1 MKKTGIR
8 TLLRGLSAVLLAA
21 YVASLVPAMA
31 AETRT
36 SAETAANTDEATPTY
51 TFRLTDEW
59 IASLDKTTVERVSFD
74 KETLGADHYFMVFGA
89 LGDGM
94 NYIYLGDY
102 DLSKV
107 SVVSFEVTC
116 GADVSFD
123 KDAHLR
129 FTTAPG
135 GGELLGGSM
144 AQNHVSLTEP
154 KTAYALFDTDY
165 SGPVYLTFYS
175 AGSGGSY
182 RVANINFYASPVG
195 DDAYEF
201 PTEALTTETP
211 TEPATDPVTE
221 PVTDPVTEPVTDPV
235 TEPATTTEEAST
247 GEDDGGCSSALSAS
261 AVLIALSAVIALAV
275 FGLRRKE
282 GLS

>member
-1 MKKTGIR
+1 MR
-8 TLLRGLSAVLLAA
+8 NQYALAG
-21 YVASLVPAMA
+21 S
-31 AETRT
+31 
-36 SAETAANTDEATPTY
+36 
-51 TFRLTDEW
+51 
-59 IASLDKTTVERVSFD
+59 
-74 KETLGADHYFMVFGA
+74 
-89 LGDGM
+89 
-94 NYIYLGDY
+94 
-102 DLSKV
+102 
-107 SVVSFEVTC
+107 
-116 GADVSFD
+116 
-123 KDAHLR
+123 
-129 FTTAPG
+129 
-135 GGELLGGSM
+135 GELLGGSM

-195 DDAYEF
+195 GDPYEF
-201 PTEALTTETP
+201 PAEALTTEAP
-211 TEPATDPVTE
+211 TE
-221 PVTDPVTEPVTDPV
+221 PVTDPVTDPVTEPV

-247 GEDDGGCSSALSAS
+247 GEDSGGCSSALSAS